1 MDEARK
7 GYQQRIHQDLLTD
20 AITGQNRI
28 KLYQQHFQK
37 KDGLPVHLKGKY
49 GIPFTR
55 FMVYGCAVGFFVGVG
70 VIGMMATNTMPK
82 KQR

>member
-28 KLYQQHFQK
+28 KLYQQHFQ
-37 KDGLPVHLKGKY
+37 VHYFL
-49 GIPFTR
+49 
-55 FMVYGCAVGFFVGVG
+55 MVE
-70 VIGMMATNTMPK
+70 
-82 KQR
+82 

>member
-28 KLYQQHFQK
+28 KLYQQHFQ
-37 KDGLPVHLKGKY
+37 VHYIL
-49 GIPFTR
+49 
-55 FMVYGCAVGFFVGVG
+55 MLE
-70 VIGMMATNTMPK
+70 
-82 KQR
+82 